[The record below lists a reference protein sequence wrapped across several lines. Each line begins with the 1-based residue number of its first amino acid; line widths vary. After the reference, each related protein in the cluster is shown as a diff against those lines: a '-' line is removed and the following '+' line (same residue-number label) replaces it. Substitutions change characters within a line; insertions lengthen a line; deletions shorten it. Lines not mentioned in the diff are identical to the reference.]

1 MYPVVA
7 AAPTNAPRVKAPRPL
22 PRTAWTAAETA
33 VLTTPLVC
41 PEQQKIA
48 VQRVKVLLE
57 YKATCIK
64 SPPLRGL
71 CKHAW
76 CARLAEHRLES
87 AVPKDVSDRDTVGP
101 WPCHCLQSPARSLCS
116 ALAIPS
122 LRLCLIYL
130 GFGHDWTLLAS
141 DPLSAAPPC
150 SLSHF
155 LTTFLSSTYNTGF
168 ASPLPSWTH
177 ITAPGPGFHPQ
188 PTISW
193 QHWPV
198 LTSLY

>member
-1 MYPVVA
+1 MYPVAA

-41 PEQQKIA
+41 PEWQKIA

-76 CARLAEHRLES
+76 CARLAEHTLES
-87 AVPKDVSDRDTVGP
+87 AVPEDVSDRDTAQP
-101 WPCHCLQSPARSLCS
+101 WPCHCLQSPACSPCS
-116 ALAIPS
+116 ALAVPS
-122 LRLCLIYL
+122 CRLCLIYL
-130 GFGHDWTLLAS
+130 GFGHGWTLLPS
-141 DPLSAAPPC
+141 EPLSAAPT
-150 SLSHF
+150 SLQ
-155 LTTFLSSTYNTGF
+155 LSSTYSTGF
-168 ASPLPSWTH
+168 TSPLASWTH
-177 ITAPGPGFHPQ
+177 TTAAGPGFHPQ
-188 PTISW
+188 TSSSW
-193 QHWPV
+193 QHQPV